1 MFLTQKSVFR
11 VFLVTV
17 LLFIFWG
24 ITLNA
29 VWADSAPIYN
39 DVLKEKFDSAKQ
51 VGLPGTEEGE
61 LTLPDRIAMM
71 INKVLTVLGLIFLII
86 IIAGGIKWMTAGGNE
101 GNIDQAKKILTA
113 GVVGMIIVF
122 LAYGITAFI
131 FNVVLSN
138 PWGW

>member
-1 MFLTQKSVFR
+1 
-11 VFLVTV
+11 
-17 LLFIFWG
+17 
-24 ITLNA
+24 
-29 VWADSAPIYN
+29 
-39 DVLKEKFDSAKQ
+39 
-51 VGLPGTEEGE
+51 
-61 LTLPDRIAMM
+61 MM
-71 INKVLTVLGLIFLII
+71 INKGLTVLGLVFLII